1 MAGLF
6 EKARVLFLANA
17 HKLLDAMID
26 LDSVSAVK
34 QYARDLE
41 ESLMNLEDA
50 AAEGKG
56 YVRTLTREAAEF
68 EARSAELN
76 RTIDLILTDSDPS
89 NDHVATAKQ
98 VELDGVDNLLALKRT
113 ELEEATK
120 TAERL
125 REAVSAL
132 RAKHTSMVHRI
143 QQLEAVQ
150 RATKAQ
156 EGAASAMKIATDIMA
171 SGETVSVDNIMERMR
186 RKADVAAVKFEDAMG
201 SFDQASGKDAMIA
214 VANAKIAE
222 RRKRLATQEKS
233 AA

>member
-1 MAGLF
+1 M
-6 EKARVLFLANA
+6 
-17 HKLLDAMID
+17 
-26 LDSVSAVK
+26 
-34 QYARDLE
+34 
-41 ESLMNLEDA
+41 
-50 AAEGKG
+50 
-56 YVRTLTREAAEF
+56 
-68 EARSAELN
+68 
-76 RTIDLILTDSDPS
+76 ILTDSDPS

-113 ELEEATK
+113 ELEEAMK

-125 REAVSAL
+125 WEAVSAL

-143 QQLEAVQ
+143 QQLETVQ

-156 EGAASAMKIATDIMA
+156 EGAASAMKIATDIMT

-186 RKADVAAVKFEDAMG
+186 RKADVAAVKFDDAMG

-222 RRKRLATQEKS
+222 RRKRLVAQEKS